1 MVPLRLV
8 EHLWMEP
15 AADGLTALR
24 PAPLLSL
31 VLPSLIFFEGT
42 STGVQIPVS

>member
-15 AADGLTALR
+15 AADGLTA
-24 PAPLLSL
+24 APLLSL
-31 VLPSLIFFEGT
+31 LLLSLIFFEGT

>member
-15 AADGLTALR
+15 AADGLTAPR
-24 PAPLLSL
+24 PAPPPQPCAAESNL
-31 VLPSLIFFEGT
+31 F
-42 STGVQIPVS
+42 